1 MNFITHQVADRIR
14 AKKLNRFMLD
24 VTTMGNV
31 EKTYNTR
38 QYQFTLRTDTGKKVS
53 ITAFGMD
60 RITGPVSKLD
70 TKVLA
75 DLFPGYDV
83 DSLQRRTDKVDI
95 LLGCD
100 YFGLFPK
107 SEEAK
112 RGENLSIMKG
122 DFGVCLQGTLPDLKG
137 GTEHDSNLA
146 KTIHN
151 LVIKHEVYHVCHD
164 TYPEFETDFPDPVK
178 LVDTGVKNTSLR
190 LQTNIAESFTGRN
203 QGRQVET
210 SILVRKLELRL
221 LRVVVV
227 AVVAS
232 AQLLATLTH
241 SRRNRS

>member
-1 MNFITHQVADRIR
+1 MCESGKNVTIFCDGGSNTTYITHQAADRIR

-112 RGENLSIMKG
+112 CGENLSVMKG
-122 DFGVCLQGTLPDLKG
+122 DFGVCLQGTHPDLK
-137 GTEHDSNLA
+137 
-146 KTIHN
+146 
-151 LVIKHEVYHVCHD
+151 
-164 TYPEFETDFPDPVK
+164 P
-178 LVDTGVKNTSLR
+178 
-190 LQTNIAESFTGRN
+190 
-203 QGRQVET
+203 
-210 SILVRKLELRL
+210 
-221 LRVVVV
+221 
-227 AVVAS
+227 
-232 AQLLATLTH
+232 ATLGLWIQELYPTTMVVPLLL
-241 SRRNRS
+241 SRIPSEPLARMSSGPTLTRSRWRT

>member
-1 MNFITHQVADRIR
+1 MWRT
-14 AKKLNRFMLD
+14 
-24 VTTMGNV
+24 
-31 EKTYNTR
+31 
-38 QYQFTLRTDTGKKVS
+38 QYQFTLRTDTGRKVS

-112 RGENLSIMKG
+112 REENLMKG

-151 LVIKHEVYHVCHD
+151 SVIKHEVYHVRHD
-164 TYPEFETDFPDPVK
+164 THPEFETDFPDPVK
-178 LVDTGVKNTSLR
+178 LVDTGEKNTSLSF
-190 LQTNIAESFTGRN
+190 QTNVVESFTGRN
-203 QGRQVET
+203 QARQVENFISGEEIGT
-210 SILVRKLELRL
+210 EITPRCGSCRCGKSSTVGHTYSFKEEQELRMIQGNL
-221 LRVVVV
+221 EYD
-227 AVVAS
+227 S
-232 AQLLATLTH
+232 AKQCWVTSYPWNFTQQLW
-241 SRRNRS
+241 